1 MIVTVSLKDDI
12 HALAVRNEAR
22 RRGYRDF
29 HIVECDR
36 LSGRRSLSWDS
47 HGNSPTT
54 LRTSDGREI
63 ALEETSLV
71 WWRRVRAAQKATE
84 DNKDAFE
91 RNLINNDCRGALTGI
106 LCTAFH
112 GQWISH
118 PEATDRASDKL
129 YQMAV
134 AQKSGF
140 RVPRTLVTQSRD
152 EVADFLGEVG
162 RVIVK
167 PVVGT
172 SGPLLFTQ
180 YLEDPASIAM
190 ESFEAC
196 PAVYQEYIEG
206 DEHVRL
212 NCFGDRMYAALL
224 KTDKLDW
231 RADLTI
237 PISVWPVPD
246 ETAEKVVA
254 VLRGLGLRMGAIDI
268 KLTPSGE
275 PVWLEVNPQGQFLF
289 LEPLLRIPLAEYFLD
304 FLLDEAR
311 TAPPSTPPRR
321 RRGAAD
327 GRRAP
332 AV

>member
-36 LSGRRSLSWDS
+36 LSGRQSLSWDS

-106 LCTAFH
+106 LCTAFR

-129 YQMAV
+129 YQMTV

-196 PAVYQEYIEG
+196 PAIYQEYIEG

-311 TAPPSTPPRR
+311 TAPR
-321 RRGAAD
+321 
-327 GRRAP
+327 
-332 AV
+332 